1 MRTKRM
7 TAEQGRRYGISRFPN
22 FHRTGSIRGMKKLYY
37 GNDALLV
44 RCGQYIYNVTSE
56 PSIYNQATI

>member
-1 MRTKRM
+1 MRC
-7 TAEQGRRYGISRFPN
+7 GISRFPN
-22 FHRTGSIRGMKKLYY
+22 FHRTGSIRGMKKLCY
-37 GNDALLV
+37 GDDALLV